1 MATSISHLKEVR
13 LLITQYKLK
22 VQCRDTQTK
31 EPAITI
37 KAAHVAAFII
47 VLILY

>member
-1 MATSISHLKEVR
+1 MATSISHLKDVR
-13 LLITQYKLK
+13 LLTQYKLK
-22 VQCRDTQTK
+22 AQCRDTQTK